1 MTIFS
6 LHILFGNVAS
16 LAIPTRFAGAK
27 KKTTTTTKK
36 TKTGTNIKDS
46 SLFFSFIVYRSSL
59 GHLNSHKRG
68 AQRQQDIISS
78 LHLLYRVSY

>member
-27 KKTTTTTKK
+27 KKQQQQQQPRKQKQEQTLK
-36 TKTGTNIKDS
+36 IVVS
-46 SLFFSFIVYRSSL
+46 SF
-59 GHLNSHKRG
+59 
-68 AQRQQDIISS
+68 
-78 LHLLYRVSY
+78 HLLFTDRHLAIQTVINGVHKDNKT

>member
-27 KKTTTTTKK
+27 KKQQQQPRKQKQEQTLK
-36 TKTGTNIKDS
+36 IVVS
-46 SLFFSFIVYRSSL
+46 SF
-59 GHLNSHKRG
+59 
-68 AQRQQDIISS
+68 
-78 LHLLYRVSY
+78 HLLFTDRHLAIQTVINGGHKDNKT

>member
-27 KKTTTTTKK
+27 KKQQQQPRKQKQEQTLK
-36 TKTGTNIKDS
+36 IVVS
-46 SLFFSFIVYRSSL
+46 SF
-59 GHLNSHKRG
+59 
-68 AQRQQDIISS
+68 
-78 LHLLYRVSY
+78 HLLFTDRHLAI

>member
-27 KKTTTTTKK
+27 KKQQQQPRKQKQEQTLK
-36 TKTGTNIKDS
+36 IVVS
-46 SLFFSFIVYRSSL
+46 SF
-59 GHLNSHKRG
+59 
-68 AQRQQDIISS
+68 
-78 LHLLYRVSY
+78 HLLFTDRHLAIQTVINGVHKDNKT